1 MKLVACCPAVDTC
14 SVHRK
19 PSQSRCSYWPT
30 GSANQPAGV
39 PGGAGI
45 GVLKSAC
52 KWANEN
58 GLMARNPLVGVQRP
72 RVERE
77 PVQPWRIDEAQAF
90 LAKPKGDRLAFAW
103 ACS

>member
-1 MKLVACCPAVDTC
+1 M
-14 SVHRK
+14 
-19 PSQSRCSYWPT
+19 
-30 GSANQPAGV
+30 
-39 PGGAGI
+39 
-45 GVLKSAC
+45 LKSAC

>member
-1 MKLVACCPAVDTC
+1 
-14 SVHRK
+14 
-19 PSQSRCSYWPT
+19 
-30 GSANQPAGV
+30 
-39 PGGAGI
+39 
-45 GVLKSAC
+45 
-52 KWANEN
+52 
-58 GLMARNPLVGVQRP
+58 MARNPLVGVQRP